1 MPPRRDRTNFAIL
14 LTILAASLALSG
26 LVAVLTVLPA
36 QQLVQTLSEQGVI
49 AQRQLTTAAARQAE
63 AAFNSLANDLLS
75 LIQKPD
81 VQSTTQ
87 SSRPGALRA
96 FAMLGSVRGNVIHS
110 IVRVDADGVPM
121 YGWPDAVNQ
130 TVVRG
135 ERLDWSIND
144 DLINQIIARGGVQF
158 VRRATA
164 NFQKFVYLMVSP
176 VQVGL
181 NLTEALV
188 FELDLSTYFQDA
200 FKALPASENTQIW
213 VVAPQVPVLV
223 VYQRKA
229 EMPWATDGLDE
240 LTERLFINRDYYY
253 KPGAPSAER
262 DTAALPIFSAFTQ
275 RQGDSPSLIVV
286 TNRLVAEGQAEI
298 FATRNRLFV
307 FGLVVVALISLAAV
321 AVARLITSNMDRRRV
336 EEQRRTTARTLLEIS
351 RALNSSL
358 DLTTVLNRILE
369 KLADLLPYDS
379 ASVALLDDDAD
390 EPSLHIAA
398 LAGNSSFDLKPVL
411 LAHLRGANEAVS
423 TGKPVI
429 INDVRAD
436 PRWNVTPGHD
446 QITAWMGVPLRIR
459 AQTVGVLNINSLTVG
474 RFKPQDSELAEAFAD
489 QACVAIEN
497 ARAHETMKHQFES
510 ELETARAIQTSLLP
524 SEVPPVPN
532 IEIAAQS
539 LPARHVSG
547 DYYQYIV
554 LPDGKLG
561 IAVGDVSGKGIPA
574 ALLMAVI
581 TTALREEILRHPL
594 PADLLNALNA
604 DLLVRMQQNH
614 MNSALTVALFDPHT
628 RALEIA
634 NGGMIQPYLRTEN
647 GWEFVQIGGYPLG
660 ASARSVYQGTC
671 LAFVPGTLLLFISDG
686 VVEAQNHTGEMFGFE
701 RLEALLNSLPA
712 TVSSQ
717 QLVTVIFAAVKQ
729 YLNGIEAQD
738 DITVVALRAS

>member
-26 LVAVLTVLPA
+26 LVAILTILPA
-36 QQLVQTLSEQGVI
+36 QQLVQTLSDQGVI

-87 SSRPGALRA
+87 SSRPGALKA
-96 FAMLGSVRGNVIHS
+96 FAALGATRGNVLRS
-110 IVRVDADGVPM
+110 IVRVDTGGMPM

-130 TVVRG
+130 TIARG

-200 FKALPASENTQIW
+200 FKALPASESTQIW

-223 VYQRKA
+223 VYQRKPD
-229 EMPWATDGLDE
+229 MPWATDGLDE

-253 KPGAPSAER
+253 KSGAPNADR
-262 DTAALPIFSAFTQ
+262 DTAAIPIFSAFTQ

-286 TNRLVAEGQAEI
+286 TDRLVSEGQTEI

-307 FGLVVVALISLAAV
+307 FGLAVVGFISIAAVVVARSV
-321 AVARLITSNMDRRRV
+321 TSNMDRRRI

-351 RALNSSL
+351 RTLNSSL

-369 KLADLLPYDS
+369 KLAELLPYDS
-379 ASVALLDDDAD
+379 ASVALLDDDLED
-390 EPSLHIAA
+390 PYLRIAV
-398 LAGNSSFDLKPVL
+398 LAGDAGFDLTPL
-411 LAHLRGANEAVS
+411 PLAQLRGASEAVS

-429 INDVRAD
+429 INNVRTD

-446 QITAWMGVPLRIR
+446 QIIAWMGVPLRIR
-459 AQTVGVLNINSLTVG
+459 AQTVGVLNINSKMAG
-474 RFKPQDSELAEAFAD
+474 HFKPQDSELAEAFAD

-497 ARAHETMKHQFES
+497 ARAHETMKHQFET

-524 SEVPPVPN
+524 SEVPPIAN
-532 IEIAAQS
+532 IEIAAHS

-547 DYYQYIV
+547 DYYQYLV
-554 LPDGKLG
+554 LPDGRLG

-581 TTALREEILRHPL
+581 TTALREEILRNPL

-614 MNSALTVALFDPHT
+614 MNSALTVALFDPIS

-660 ASARSVYQGTC
+660 ASARSAYQGTC
-671 LAFVPGTLLLFISDG
+671 LSFVPGTLLLFISDG
-686 VVEAQNHTGEMFGFE
+686 VVEAQNHAGEMFGFE
-701 RLEALLNSLPA
+701 RLETLLNGLPVM
-712 TVSSQ
+712 VSSQ
-717 QLVTVIFAAVKQ
+717 QLVDSILGAVKQ

-738 DITVVALRAS
+738 DITVVALRAP